1 MGRLAFDYLSLAGH
15 TEPQKKLKMKSE
27 KLNNTD
33 EDEEP
38 DIRLRTFEF
47 SVKVVELY
55 KFLQYEKKEYVLGKQ
70 LLRSGTSIGANVE
83 EATAAQSKKDF
94 ISKMSIALKEARE
107 TNYWLRLLKRT
118 GFIKKDNLINE
129 SSEIMNILGAIIRT
143 SRKNLKSE

>member
-1 MGRLAFDYLSLAGH
+1 
-15 TEPQKKLKMKSE
+15 MKSE
-27 KLNNTD
+27 KLKSVV
-33 EDEEP
+33 EDQEP
-38 DIRLRTFEF
+38 DIRSRTFEF
-47 SVKVVELY
+47 SVQVIELY
-55 KFLQYEKKEYVLGKQ
+55 KFLQFEKKEYVLGKQ

-94 ISKMSIALKEARE
+94 IAKMSIALKEARE

-143 SRKNLKSE
+143 SRKNLASE

>member
-1 MGRLAFDYLSLAGH
+1 M
-15 TEPQKKLKMKSE
+15 QSE
-27 KLNNTD
+27 KLKSVV
-33 EDEEP
+33 EDQEP
-38 DIRLRTFEF
+38 DIRSRTFEF
-47 SVKVVELY
+47 SVQVIELY
-55 KFLQYEKKEYVLGKQ
+55 KFLQFEKKEYVMGKQ

-94 ISKMSIALKEARE
+94 IAKMSIALKEARE

-143 SRKNLKSE
+143 SRKNLASE

>member
-1 MGRLAFDYLSLAGH
+1 M
-15 TEPQKKLKMKSE
+15 
-27 KLNNTD
+27 
-33 EDEEP
+33 
-38 DIRLRTFEF
+38 
-47 SVKVVELY
+47 Y

>member
-1 MGRLAFDYLSLAGH
+1 MQS
-15 TEPQKKLKMKSE
+15 ENLKSVV
-27 KLNNTD
+27 
-33 EDEEP
+33 EDQEP
-38 DIRLRTFEF
+38 DIRFRTFEF
-47 SVKVVELY
+47 SVQVIELY
-55 KFLQYEKKEYVLGKQ
+55 KFLQFEKKEYVLGKQ

-94 ISKMSIALKEARE
+94 IAKMSIALKEARE

-143 SRKNLKSE
+143 SRKNLASE

>member
-1 MGRLAFDYLSLAGH
+1 
-15 TEPQKKLKMKSE
+15 MKSE

-94 ISKMSIALKEARE
+94 ISKMSIALKEARG

-118 GFIKKDNLINE
+118 GFIKEDNLINE

>member
-1 MGRLAFDYLSLAGH
+1 
-15 TEPQKKLKMKSE
+15 MKSE

-55 KFLQYEKKEYVLGKQ
+55 KFLQYDRKEYVLGKQ

>member
-1 MGRLAFDYLSLAGH
+1 V
-15 TEPQKKLKMKSE
+15 KSE
-27 KLNNTD
+27 KLKSIVD
-33 EDEEP
+33 DQEP
-38 DIRLRTFEF
+38 DIRTRTFEF
-47 SVKVVELY
+47 SVEVIELY
-55 KFLQYEKKEYVLGKQ
+55 KFLQFEKKEYVLGKQ

-94 ISKMSIALKEARE
+94 IAKMSIALKEARE

-143 SRKNLKSE
+143 SRKNLDSK

>member
-1 MGRLAFDYLSLAGH
+1 M
-15 TEPQKKLKMKSE
+15 QSE
-27 KLNNTD
+27 KLKSVV
-33 EDEEP
+33 EDQEP
-38 DIRLRTFEF
+38 DIRSRTFEF
-47 SVKVVELY
+47 SVQVIELY
-55 KFLQYEKKEYVLGKQ
+55 KFLQFEKKEYVLGKQ

-94 ISKMSIALKEARE
+94 IVKMSIALKEARE

-143 SRKNLKSE
+143 SRKNLASE